1 MNFVYFFWKIVQVA
15 IPIAEPLRFLTKD
28 HTKGQVS
35 MLDSFF
41 VAAFPES
48 VTLNWLQKEAK
59 VNYNVLKS
67 SWLHQQAEKRK

>member
-48 VTLNWLQKEAK
+48 VTLN
-59 VNYNVLKS
+59 
-67 SWLHQQAEKRK
+67 